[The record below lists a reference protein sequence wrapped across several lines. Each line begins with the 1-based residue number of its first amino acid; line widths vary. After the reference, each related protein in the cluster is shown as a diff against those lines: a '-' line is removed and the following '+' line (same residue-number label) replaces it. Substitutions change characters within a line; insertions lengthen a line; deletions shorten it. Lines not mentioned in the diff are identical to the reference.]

1 MPMVLIVDDDGVS
14 RLLLRHMLEASGH
27 EVVDACDVAEAS
39 DLFGPEFELVISD
52 FEMPGGSGLDLLE
65 FISSTEHSPHFV
77 LLTGHQER
85 TEFADPRIDEV
96 DGFLTKPVSTNALQ
110 DCIAGLLTSA

>member
-1 MPMVLIVDDDGVS
+1 MTSVLIVDDDGVS

-27 EVVDACDVAEAS
+27 EVVDACDVDEAIS
-39 DLFGPEFELVISD
+39 VFGPGFDIVISD

-65 FISSTEHSPHFV
+65 QIAATEHQPHFV

-85 TEFADPRIDEV
+85 TEFADERIDKV
-96 DGFLTKPVSTNALQ
+96 DGFLTKPVSSHALSS
-110 DCIAGLLTSA
+110 CVEGLLATI